1 MCVAEFGG
9 KGSGEERFV
18 ADFRARLRESLKR
31 VDAPAGFAE
40 RVEARAAASGRT
52 RAGRVVWWRAV
63 AAVLLLVLGLGGWM
77 TERERKERMEARE
90 AQVQFGVAMR
100 VAARV
105 TERSFAE
112 AGRRMN
118 RTEGE
123 RETR

>member
-1 MCVAEFGG
+1 MCVAEFCGRDRG
-9 KGSGEERFV
+9 RRGPW
-18 ADFRARLRESLKR
+18 ADFEARLRESLKR
-31 VDAPAGFAE
+31 VDAPVGFAE

-63 AAVLLLVLGLGGWM
+63 AAVMLLVLGLGGWM
-77 TERERKERMEARE
+77 AERERKERMEARE

-112 AGRRMN
+112 AGRRIN